1 MRAGIGARRH
11 QMRDA
16 ARQRFGFSRTG
27 AGDDEQRLGPVLN
40 GRALLRIQIRKRLSP
55 HHIVSRHARKLTCFA
70 FVRNAGSVNV
80 RNRVRS

>member
-1 MRAGIGARRH
+1 
-11 QMRDA
+11 MRDA
-16 ARQRFGFSRTG
+16 ARQRFGFSRT
-27 AGDDEQRLGPVLN
+27 GDDEQRLGPVLN

-55 HHIVSRHARKLTCFA
+55 HRIDSRHARKLTCFA